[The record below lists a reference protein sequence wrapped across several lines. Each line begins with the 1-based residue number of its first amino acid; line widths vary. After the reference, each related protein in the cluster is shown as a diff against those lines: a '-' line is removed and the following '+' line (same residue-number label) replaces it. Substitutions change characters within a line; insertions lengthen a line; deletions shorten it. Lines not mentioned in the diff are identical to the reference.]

1 MSPSYAFE
9 KKFKKLFWNLIGWII
24 SAEKKTMP
32 PKIRSVLVLRPDRLG
47 DFVLSVPALSALQKN
62 LGSSAQW
69 TLVAGRPNADLA
81 KFYFPQA
88 RVWVFK
94 KNIFSR
100 VDLWFKILL
109 NSFDA
114 VVDLHSY
121 PFSTTTAL
129 LSVLSGS
136 PVRIGFWAKG
146 DFEDYEDISKR
157 IFNKGIEAPPENI
170 SEVQKSFLLIKK
182 IFPKAKLMA
191 TKANFSRLPQRA
203 IKEIQ
208 NFYSQIGIS
217 SKDKILGIHP
227 TLQKKDNRWSQ
238 KNYLDLI
245 KKLGSRTGLKIIVLH
260 GKGEGE
266 ELRMFEKRT
275 ADFPHVFT
283 LPSDDLFSILE
294 AAKRFDALVCNDSGL
309 MHLCSWVTR
318 IFAVFGPSD
327 PHRWGPQNRPG
338 LKHRVFQS
346 NDGLCDSVKPREVFL
361 AVKKELF

>member
-24 SAEKKTMP
+24 SAEKKTASGR
-32 PKIRSVLVLRPDRLG
+32 IRSVLVLRPDRLG
-47 DFVLSVPALSALQKN
+47 DFVLSVPALSALQKKM
-62 LGSSAQW
+62 GSSVQW
-69 TLVAGRPNADLA
+69 TLVAGRPNAELA

-94 KNIFSR
+94 KNFFSR
-100 VDLWFKILL
+100 ADLWFKILL

-136 PVRIGFWAKG
+136 PIRIGFWAKG

-245 KKLGSRTGLKIIVLH
+245 RKLGSRTGLKIIVLH

>member
-1 MSPSYAFE
+1 MSPLHSFE

-24 SAEKKTMP
+24 SAEKKP
-32 PKIRSVLVLRPDRLG
+32 VSGRIRSVLVLRPDRLG
-47 DFVLSVPALSALQKN
+47 DFVLSIPAIEALQKN

-69 TLVAGRPNADLA
+69 TLVAGRPNAELA
-81 KFYFPQA
+81 KFHFPQA

-100 VDLWFKILL
+100 VDLWLKVLF

-114 VVDLHSY
+114 VVDLHSF

-129 LSVLSGS
+129 LSVFSGS
-136 PVRIGFWAKG
+136 PIRIGFWAKG
-146 DFEDYEDISKR
+146 DFQEYKDVSKR
-157 IFNKGIEAPPENI
+157 IFNRGIEAPPENI

-182 IFPKAKLMA
+182 MFPKAKLMA
-191 TKANFSRLPQRA
+191 TKAHFGSLPQQA
-203 IKEIQ
+203 IKKVQ
-208 NFYSQIGIS
+208 NFYSQIGVS
-217 SKDKILGIHP
+217 SKDWVLGIHP

-245 KKLGSRTGLKIIVLH
+245 RKLGSRKGLKIIVLY
-260 GKGEGE
+260 GKGEDE
-266 ELRMFEKRT
+266 ELEKFKEQVV
-275 ADFPHVFT
+275 DYPHVFT

-318 IFAVFGPSD
+318 IFAVFGPSN
-327 PHRWGPQNRPG
+327 PRRWGPQNR
-338 LKHRVFQS
+338 LRVKHRVFQS
-346 NDGLCDSVKPREVFL
+346 KDGLCDSVKPQEVFL
-361 AVKKELF
+361 AVKRELF

>member
-24 SAEKKTMP
+24 SAEKKTASGR
-32 PKIRSVLVLRPDRLG
+32 IRSVLVLRPDRLG
-47 DFVLSVPALSALQKN
+47 DFVLSVPALSALQKKM
-62 LGSSAQW
+62 GSSVQW
-69 TLVAGRPNADLA
+69 TLVAGRPNAELA

-94 KNIFSR
+94 KNFFSR
-100 VDLWFKILL
+100 ADLWFKILL

-136 PVRIGFWAKG
+136 PIRIGFWAKG

-275 ADFPHVFT
+275 AHFPHVFT